1 MFNESHKKSGFLF
14 FVEFPLQMPHNTSVM
29 REQIQKLASRYQI
42 QIIYA
47 FGSRAKEALAIME
60 GEVPSFSAG
69 PSDLDLGI
77 KTPKPLNVEEKVK
90 IAIFFE
96 DLFHLPRVDLV
107 VIPEVPVLLALEIV
121 TGEILYVQ
129 DPTYEAEYQLYIM
142 KRAADLLP
150 HERTKQAMILGGFA

>member
-1 MFNESHKKSGFLF
+1 
-14 FVEFPLQMPHNTSVM
+14 MPDNTSAM

-60 GEVPSFSAG
+60 GEILSFSAG

-77 KTPKPLNVEEKVK
+77 KSSKLLSVEEKVK

-96 DLFHLPRVDLV
+96 DLFHLSRVDVV
-107 VIPEVPVLLALEIV
+107 VIPEVPALLALEIV
-121 TGEILYVQ
+121 TGEILYVH
-129 DPTYEAEYQLYIM
+129 DPAYEAEYQLYIM

>member
-1 MFNESHKKSGFLF
+1 
-14 FVEFPLQMPHNTSVM
+14 M

-47 FGSRAKEALAIME
+47 FGSRAKEALAILE
-60 GEVPSFSAG
+60 GEIPNFSAG

-77 KTPKPLNVEEKVK
+77 KSSKLLSVEEKAK

-96 DLFHLPRVDLV
+96 DLFHLSRVDVV
-107 VIPEVPVLLALEIV
+107 VIPEVPALLALEIV
-121 TGEILYVQ
+121 TGEILCVH